1 MPSALA
7 IAVGPKPLRS
17 HFAHPDR
24 IYRSGPAFAG
34 IDAVR
39 LRPGDALHLALFPK
53 IGLELGEYPQHVEE
67 ALPRG
72 CAGVDRLFS
81 RLQGDATLPEVVDDV
96 LQVAQ
101 RTGKPIDPGHDQR
114 IPLAQEL
121 KQRRQLLP
129 TLGAGAGD
137 LLGSHHGAAGG
148 CERGM
153 LDRQVLVDRR
163 NAGLSVDHG
172 TKCLKTVDV
181 DWITY
186 RNSGVNG
193 FET

>member
-34 IDAVR
+34 IVAVR

-53 IGLELGEYPQHVEE
+53 IGLELGEYPQHVGE
-67 ALPRG
+67 ALPRR

-81 RLQGDATLPEVVDDV
+81 RLQGDATLPEDVDDV

-101 RTGKPIDPGHDQR
+101 RTGKPIDLGHR
-114 IPLAQEL
+114 TSVSP
-121 KQRRQLLP
+121 
-129 TLGAGAGD
+129 
-137 LLGSHHGAAGG
+137 S
-148 CERGM
+148 
-153 LDRQVLVDRR
+153 RR
-163 NAGLSVDHG
+163 NCSSVASSCLPSVTVRALSQ
-172 TKCLKTVDV
+172 
-181 DWITY
+181 
-186 RNSGVNG
+186 
-193 FET
+193 